1 MSIEVRQLGMN
12 LAAEIVGVDVSEPI
26 ADADVAAIEAAFV
39 ALKVLLFREQPLDAH
54 QLAAFGAHFGELQ
67 VHVQKRY
74 QHPDVPEVV
83 RMTNRNA
90 DGSFD
95 EVGAAR
101 GSADRTRD
109 AWHSDMMF
117 DPSPAKATLLH
128 AVDVV
133 SSGGHTCFSNATEVY
148 RLLPIETQKSL
159 IGLKAEFAYGGGA
172 INERNALAAQALSE
186 EDRKAS
192 VAIHPAIAAHPMTG
206 EPAVY
211 LSPYTTSRIL
221 DVSEEEADVLLEP
234 VYALMDSQPVR
245 WEHRWSAG
253 DTLMWDNRSGLM
265 HAGRMDYP
273 RNEARTFIR
282 TTVRGGPIQAYAPA
296 KGAGSDCVVVDRGK

>member
-1 MSIEVRQLGMN
+1 MSVEVRPLGTN

-26 ADADVAAIEAAFV
+26 VDADVAAIEAAFV
-39 ALKVLLFREQPLDAH
+39 AHKVLLFREQTLDAH
-54 QLAAFGAHFGELQ
+54 QLATFGSHFGDLQ

-83 RMTNRNA
+83 RMTNRKA

-101 GSADRTRD
+101 GSADQTRH

-128 AVDVV
+128 SVDVV
-133 SSGGHTCFSNATEVY
+133 STGGHTCFSNATEVY
-148 RLLPIETQKSL
+148 RLLPAEIQKGL
-159 IGLKAEFAYGGGA
+159 IGLQAEFAYGGRA

-192 VAIHPAIAAHPMTG
+192 VAIHPAVAAHPVTE

-221 DVSEEEADVLLEP
+221 GVSEEEAKTLLEP
-234 VYALMDSQPVR
+234 VYALMDSQRVR
-245 WEHRWSAG
+245 WEHRWSTG
-253 DTLMWDNRSGLM
+253 DTLMWDNRGGLM

-273 RNEARTFIR
+273 RSETRTFIR
-282 TTVRGGPIQAYAPA
+282 TTVRGAPIQAYAPA
-296 KGAGSDCVVVDRGK
+296 QAPSVNS